1 MADGA
6 ALNKILT
13 RELNDFLYP
22 DNNVIK
28 GNGMFDSNG
37 AMKHVVEVNE
47 SQEQPLIQEN
57 PTVFPLPVH
66 STEDANLSYKIDTL
80 STEATFINDVSEMLT
95 VFSKRANEL
104 SKHAKAMETQYT
116 DKIINNW
123 ALPVGTLDSSIIET
137 TGAAAAVINGNMTGT
152 RKQMA
157 RADIIKAKTILAKQD
172 VGVDNLVML
181 IDTAM
186 YYNLYELDEFILYT
200 STGRPDPANLN
211 SNGAIGHIFGMQVYV
226 RNGGAFYDKTLTTKQ
241 DYLNADGTRYK
252 GAADDNLSVM
262 IWNPAYV
269 RYSFGAEKTFTE
281 IDSPVYQGD
290 VFSTRLRCGAARSR
304 SDNKGV
310 VMIVQDWVS

>member
-28 GNGMFDSNG
+28 GNGMFDAQGSS
-37 AMKHVVEVNE
+37 KHVVEVNE
-47 SQEQPLIQEN
+47 SAEQPLIQEN

-66 STEDANLSYKIDTL
+66 STEDSVLSYSIDSM
-80 STEATFINDVSEMLT
+80 STEATFINDVDEMLT

-104 SKHAKAMETQYT
+104 KKHAKAMETQYT
-116 DKIINNW
+116 DKILYNW
-123 ALPVGTLDSSIIET
+123 ALPVSVTGSFVET
-137 TGAAAAVINGNMTGT
+137 TGAAAAVLNGNMTGT
-152 RKQMA
+152 RKVMT
-157 RADIIKAKTILAKQD
+157 RDDVIKAKTILAKQEVD
-172 VGVDNLVML
+172 TDNLVML
-181 IDTAM
+181 MDTAM
-186 YYNLYELDEFILYT
+186 YYNVYELDEFILYT
-200 STGRPDPANLN
+200 STGSKDPAGINQ
-211 SNGAIGHIFGMQVYV
+211 NGAIGSIFGMQVFV
-226 RNGGAFYDKTLTTKQ
+226 RNGGTFYGKTLNVKQ
-241 DYLNADGTRYK
+241 SYLNSDGTRYK

-269 RYSFGAEKTFTE
+269 RYSFGDEKTYTE
-281 IDSPVYQGD
+281 IDSPVYQGS
-290 VFSTRLRCGAARSR
+290 VFSTKLRCGAARSR